1 MSTEIQ
7 EKLIISPEDLE
18 LAEKFKSDA
27 NDYFKSEFQRCF
39 FKQKFHSFFDQLFYI
54 FHAIFLTKKL
64 F

>member
-27 NDYFKSEFQRCF
+27 NDYFKSEFQKCF
-39 FKQKFHSFFDQLFYI
+39 FKYKFHSVVDQLLLHFACY
-54 FHAIFLTKKL
+54 FLTKK
-64 F
+64 FF